1 MPNDQGSQA
10 RYRSPRFGGAAERA
24 TLLRGKEPISVIT
37 FVLVGIIALFVLAGI
52 VTVNDGVHG
61 RL

>member
-1 MPNDQGSQA
+1 
-10 RYRSPRFGGAAERA
+10 
-24 TLLRGKEPISVIT
+24 LRGKESISVIT

>member
-10 RYRSPRFGGAAERA
+10 RTALRFGGAAERA
-24 TLLRGKEPISVIT
+24 TLLRGKESISVIT

>member
-1 MPNDQGSQA
+1 M
-10 RYRSPRFGGAAERA
+10 
-24 TLLRGKEPISVIT
+24 IT
-37 FVLVGIIALFVLAGI
+37 FVLVGIIALFVLAGV